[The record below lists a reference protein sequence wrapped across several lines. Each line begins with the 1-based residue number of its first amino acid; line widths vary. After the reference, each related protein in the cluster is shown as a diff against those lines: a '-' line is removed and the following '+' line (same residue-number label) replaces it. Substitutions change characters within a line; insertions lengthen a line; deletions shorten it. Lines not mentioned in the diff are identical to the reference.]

1 VGLSILSGAHLTL
14 FPALVDELRRRGG
27 GDKVVFGGGIIPDDD
42 VPALT
47 AAGVARVFTPG
58 ASTVEIVEWLRA
70 NVRPRAA

>member
-1 VGLSILSGAHLTL
+1 MEYVT
-14 FPALVDELRRRGG
+14 
-27 GDKVVFGGGIIPDDD
+27 DDD

-58 ASTVEIVEWLRA
+58 ASTAEIVEWLRA